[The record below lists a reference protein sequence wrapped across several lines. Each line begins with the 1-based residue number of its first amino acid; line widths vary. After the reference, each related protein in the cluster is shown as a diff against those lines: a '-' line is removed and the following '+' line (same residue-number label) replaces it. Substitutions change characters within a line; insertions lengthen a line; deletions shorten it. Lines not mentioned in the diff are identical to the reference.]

1 MTSVSSFR
9 PFKDSEEVA
18 RNQLRAKQSWEQV
31 FDEIIYFG
39 SDEPKLAS
47 VKTMFVDSKEFPT
60 IDLLITAASFA
71 RGWVAILNADIVV
84 SKALGA
90 VVAECI
96 RRNVRAITSKRYE
109 FEPDAENMDKAK
121 VKDAGYD
128 FFMADAK
135 MWAGAA
141 QHVPSGYR
149 IGHNRW
155 DNWVLGYFNVICGR
169 QFVDVTSRKVVF
181 HPRHGERKQPYH
193 IEVPNDR
200 FLQLGR
206 PPFYKLT

>member
-9 PFKDSEEVA
+9 PFKDSDEVA
-18 RNQLRAKQSWEQV
+18 RNQYRAKESWEEV
-31 FDEIIYFG
+31 FSEIIYFG
-39 SDEPKLAS
+39 AHEPALVS
-47 VKTMFVDSKEFPT
+47 PKTFFVDSPDFPT
-60 IDLLITAASFA
+60 IDLMITAASFC

-84 SKALGA
+84 STMLGS

-96 RRNVRAITSKRYE
+96 RKNVQAITSKRYE
-109 FEPDAENMDKAK
+109 FEPDAPNMDKAK
-121 VKDAGYD
+121 VKDSGYD

-135 MWAGAA
+135 LWAGAA
-141 QHVPSGYR
+141 THVPSGYR

-155 DNWVLGYFNVICGR
+155 DNWVLGYFNVICGKR
-169 QFVDVTSRKVVF
+169 FVDVTSRRCIF
-181 HPRHGERKQPYH
+181 HPRHGERNQPHH
-193 IEVPNDR
+193 IQVPNDR

>member
-1 MTSVSSFR
+1 MTVVSSFR
-9 PFKDSEEVA
+9 PFKDSAEVA
-18 RNQLRAKQSWEQV
+18 RNQLRAKESWESV
-31 FDEIIYFG
+31 FTEIIYFG
-39 SDEPKLAS
+39 GLEPALVS
-47 VKTMFVDSKEFPT
+47 PKTMFVDSKEFPT

-71 RGWVAILNADIVV
+71 RGWVCILNADIVV
-84 SKALGA
+84 STVLGA

-96 RRNVRAITSKRYE
+96 RKNVKAITSKRYQ
-109 FEPDAENMDKAK
+109 FEPDDPDMERAK
-121 VKDAGYD
+121 VVDAGYD

-155 DNWVLGYFNVICGR
+155 DNWVLGYFNTVCQKR
-169 QFVDVTSRKVVF
+169 FVDITSRRCVF

-193 IEVPNDR
+193 IDVPNDR